1 MFMRHDEVS
10 DCILV
15 SYSDVNASELDY
27 FFFYILI
34 FYDNIS
40 KRSYDNPNQ
49 LAQTDVTE
57 IAFLLHE
64 GINTLTSYSRTPYIK
79 RCALCI

>member
-27 FFFYILI
+27 FFF
-34 FYDNIS
+34 IS
-40 KRSYDNPNQ
+40 SYFTTTS
-49 LAQTDVTE
+49 LSALTIIQTSWHKLT
-57 IAFLLHE
+57 LLRLHFCSMKE
-64 GINTLTSYSRTPYIK
+64 
-79 RCALCI
+79 